1 MATKY
6 TGSNEGVEGLRMRD
20 QDGTPNVTPV
30 TEIRVT
36 NGTLTDDGNGVVSL
50 QTGGGGGGG
59 GTSSGPTGAVQLS
72 DGGGGFT
79 NDTDL
84 DYDSTNDRLNLG
96 DSAIGTAATAVP
108 GIATI
113 IDSWPITTYRSAK
126 YSVQITDTVTAEYQT
141 SEIAE
146 LHDGATVIFNEYGV
160 LFSGGNPLGTFAG
173 NISSGAARLI
183 FTPTNANAMNIKVT
197 RTLLEV

>member
-6 TGSNEGVEGLRMRD
+6 TGSNEGIEGLRVRD
-20 QDGTPNVTPV
+20 QDGTPNVNPV

-59 GTSSGPTGAVQLS
+59 GTSSGSAGAVQLS

-79 NDTDL
+79 NDLDL
-84 DYDSTNDRLNLG
+84 DYDTTNDRLNIG
-96 DSAIGTAATAVP
+96 DSSLGTATTAAP
-108 GIATI
+108 GTATI

-126 YSVQITDTVTAEYQT
+126 YSVQITDTITSEYQT

-146 LHDGATVIFNEYGV
+146 LHDGSTVIFNEYGV
-160 LFSGGNPLGTFAG
+160 LFSGSNPLGSFAG
-173 NISSGAARLI
+173 NIATGNARLI

-197 RTLLEV
+197 RTLLEI

>member
-1 MATKY
+1 VATKY

-20 QDGTPNVTPV
+20 QDGNPNVAPV

-59 GTSSGPTGAVQLS
+59 GTSSGPAGAVQLS

-79 NDTDL
+79 NDLDL
-84 DYDSTNDRLNLG
+84 DYDTTNDRLNLG
-96 DSAIGTAATAVP
+96 DSALGTAATAVP
-108 GIATI
+108 GITTI
-113 IDSWPITTYRSAK
+113 IDSWPITTYRSSR
-126 YSVQITDTVTAEYQT
+126 YSVQITDTITSEYQV
-141 SEIAE
+141 SDMSV
-146 LHDGATVIFNEYGV
+146 LQDGATTTFNEFGI
-160 LFSGGNPLGTFAG
+160 LFTGFNPLGTFTSNISAG
-173 NISSGAARLI
+173 NARLI
-183 FTPTNANAMNIKVT
+183 FTPTNANAMNIKVS